1 MERYMEVMIA
11 LSQSVMKK
19 CVKRPLVVKTPWRH
33 IRLAKKPRYFGNHAS

>member
-19 CVKRPLVVKTPWRH
+19 CMKRTLAVKSLWRH